1 MGLWKLAARD
11 DMRTRSEDTPPLRG
25 VTVCEVTTL
34 SDTTPLRGVC
44 EVRGVQVRPD

>member
-1 MGLWKLAARD
+1 LAVRD
-11 DMRTRSEDTPPLRG
+11 DKRRKSEETPPLRG